1 MWILSMTSF
10 AAKGSTM
17 VATPLASENES
28 GAAVQNAPEGYLDC
42 ISNLSWCSKLSLD
55 DTWNVF
61 SARLVL
67 CLSRAW
73 IQTSFFL
80 PLQVGIHDS
89 KRRETTPG
97 VVVSIGRL
105 RTTWRGGSRIW
116 KASQLACED
125 VIPLTWHD
133 VIRNLGQHPPW
144 SISSHQSFV
153 ARANQSSEPVD
164 DLQEVRRLRASWRMM
179 GKKHLQVEIWMMIFH
194 SFSTICFLLV

>member
-10 AAKGSTM
+10 AAKGSTI

-61 SARLVL
+61 SVRWVL

-97 VVVSIGRL
+97 VVVIIGRL
-105 RTTWRGGSRIW
+105 RSTWRGGSRIW
-116 KASQLACED
+116 KASQL
-125 VIPLTWHD
+125 VKNWFHD
-133 VIRNLGQHPPW
+133 VIRNLGQHPLW

-179 GKKHLQVEIWMMIFH
+179 GKTPPGRVCELMIFH
-194 SFSTICFLLV
+194 SFLTSCFLLV